1 MRIAYFDCFSGVS
14 GDMCLDALV
23 AAGYPAER
31 LIDLPRR
38 IGLGGVRITV
48 TPARRGP
55 FAATRVEVAV
65 EGAQPHRHLKHIADI
80 LAAAQIETDVRDRA
94 GRVFRRLAEAEAEVH
109 GQTVERVHFHEV
121 GAADALV
128 DVVGTVEGLKEL
140 GVERVFASPLRLG
153 RGGVASEHGQIPV
166 PAPATA
172 LLLRGAPV
180 EIPALDFELVTP
192 TGAAL
197 LSTLVEEWVAPPPFR
212 LLQIGAGA
220 GARDLREQANVLRVM
235 LGETDSSLSRRRVA
249 VLETAVD
256 DENPQV
262 LAALGPRLI
271 AAGALDVMTIPSVMK
286 KGRLGS
292 WLVVIADPAHVEQ
305 LARLLLTETST
316 LGVRLRYEER
326 FELER
331 QAVRVE
337 TPFGPVALKIA
348 AAPDGS
354 DRAIPEFESVRA
366 AAEKSGRPYREVA
379 EAAIAAWRS
388 GGNGGQ

>member
-14 GDMCLDALV
+14 GDMCLGALV

-38 IGLGGVRITV
+38 IGLGGVRVTV

-65 EGAQPHRHLKHIADI
+65 EGAQPHRHLKHIAES

-197 LSTLVEEWVAPPPFR
+197 LSTLVEEWVAPPPFK

-235 LGETDSSLSRRRVA
+235 LGETDSPLARRRVA

-337 TPFGPVALKIA
+337 TPFGPVAL
-348 AAPDGS
+348 
-354 DRAIPEFESVRA
+354 
-366 AAEKSGRPYREVA
+366 
-379 EAAIAAWRS
+379 
-388 GGNGGQ
+388 

>member
-1 MRIAYFDCFSGVS
+1 M
-14 GDMCLDALV
+14 
-23 AAGYPAER
+23 
-31 LIDLPRR
+31 
-38 IGLGGVRITV
+38 
-48 TPARRGP
+48 
-55 FAATRVEVAV
+55 
-65 EGAQPHRHLKHIADI
+65 
-80 LAAAQIETDVRDRA
+80 
-94 GRVFRRLAEAEAEVH
+94 
-109 GQTVERVHFHEV
+109 
-121 GAADALV
+121 
-128 DVVGTVEGLKEL
+128 
-140 GVERVFASPLRLG
+140 
-153 RGGVASEHGQIPV
+153 
-166 PAPATA
+166 
-172 LLLRGAPV
+172 
-180 EIPALDFELVTP
+180 
-192 TGAAL
+192 
-197 LSTLVEEWVAPPPFR
+197 
-212 LLQIGAGA
+212 
-220 GARDLREQANVLRVM
+220 
-235 LGETDSSLSRRRVA
+235 
-249 VLETAVD
+249 
-256 DENPQV
+256 

-388 GGNGGQ
+388 GGNDGQ